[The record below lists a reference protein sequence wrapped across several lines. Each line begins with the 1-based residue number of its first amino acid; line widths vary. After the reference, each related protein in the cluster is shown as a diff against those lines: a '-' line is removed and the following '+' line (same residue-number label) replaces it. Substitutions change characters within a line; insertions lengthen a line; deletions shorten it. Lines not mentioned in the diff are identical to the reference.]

1 MEPSASPAK
10 DNHRMNS
17 YKNKALN
24 VEEMRRR
31 REEEGIQLRKQKRE
45 QQLFKRRN
53 VDMLNEEGVMFESP
67 LVDSYVTSTATEEGV
82 LTKDLVEMLFSEDP
96 ELQLTTTQTF
106 RKLLSKEPNP
116 PIDEVINTP
125 GIVERLVEF
134 LKRSVNCT
142 LQFEAAWALT
152 NIASGTSMQTNIVI
166 EAGAVPI
173 FIELLNSDFE
183 DVQEQAVWA
192 LGNIAGDSPVCR
204 DYVLNCNI
212 LPPLLMLLTKS
223 TRLTMTR
230 NAVWALSNL
239 CRGKSPPPVFEKV
252 SPCLQVLSRL
262 LFSSDPD
269 LLADACWALSYL
281 SDGPNEK
288 IQAVIDSGVCRR
300 LVELLM
306 HTDYKVASP
315 ALRAVG
321 NIVTGDDI
329 QTQVVLNC
337 SALPCLLHLLSSA
350 KESIRK
356 EACWT
361 VSNITAGNRAQI
373 QTVIDANIF
382 PVLIDILQ
390 KAEFRT
396 RKEAA
401 WAITNATSGGMP
413 EQIRYLVNLGC
424 IKPLCDLLTVMDSKI
439 VQVALNGL
447 ENILRLGDQEAKQD
461 AGPNGTGINPYCS
474 LIEEAYGLD
483 KIEFL
488 QSHENQE
495 IYQKAF
501 DLIEHYFG
509 VEDEDQ
515 SLAPQVDQANQQEF
529 GSTSNR
535 PHNLWPRVTTPAQ
548 DLHIRLLHLRYLLR
562 LATRT
567 ADETGVFLHFIMKK
581 EDTEESATQ
590 SRDTAPPP
598 PGTAVK
604 DVSETSSQKDVL
616 DTGNRPEP
624 EPDRPSQA
632 DGAESSGTADTLQ
645 PHECEPAFIF
655 STIADPAP
663 LPVPVSTIAEGVSS
677 QCDMVEVLSRQL
689 EDILNTYC
697 LEDNGEDGEKKK
709 VKGLGKEITLL
720 MQTLNTL
727 STPEEK
733 LSGLCKKYA
742 ELLEEQRNSQKQM
755 RVLQKKQS
763 QLVQETDHLKKEH
776 SKAILARS
784 KLESL
789 CRELQRHNRTLK
801 EDGVQRARVEEEKR
815 KEVTSHFQVTLND
828 IQAQM
833 EQHNE
838 RNTSL
843 RQENS
848 ELAEKLKKLIQQYEL
863 REEHIDKVFK
873 HKDLQ
878 QQLVDAKLHQAQE
891 LLIEAEDRH
900 HREKDFLLKE
910 AVESQRMCEL
920 MKQQEV
926 HLKQQLSLY
935 TEKFEEFQT
944 TLSKSNEVFT
954 TFKQE
959 MEKMTKK
966 IKKLEKETSM
976 YRSRW
981 ESSNKALLV
990 MAEEKTLQDR
1000 EFDGLQGKVGR
1011 LEKLCRALQNER
1023 NELSKKVQGLSAGP
1037 EDNSPGVESPSLPST
1052 DSQEPSPDP
1061 NTTTPSS
1068 PRPCSH
1074 GCHCGPEL
1082 DTENQACAAP
1092 LTAQE

>member
-1 MEPSASPAK
+1 
-10 DNHRMNS
+10 MNS

-31 REEEGIQLRKQKRE
+31 REEEGVQLRKQKRE

-67 LVDSYVTSTATEEGV
+67 LVDSYVDSTATEEGV
-82 LTKDLVEMLFSEDP
+82 LTRRLVEMLFSEDP

-125 GIVERLVEF
+125 GIVERFVEF
-134 LKRSVNCT
+134 LKMSVNCT

-192 LGNIAGDSPVCR
+192 LGNIAGDSAVCR

-223 TRLTMTR
+223 TRLSMTR

-262 LFSSDPD
+262 LFSSDSD

-337 SALPCLLHLLSSA
+337 SALPCLLHLLSSP

-401 WAITNATSGGMP
+401 WAITNATSGGTP
-413 EQIRYLVNLGC
+413 EQIRATVSRWNLYLVNLGC

-439 VQVALNGL
+439 VQVSLNGL

-461 AGPNGTGINPYCS
+461 AGPSGTGVNPYCS

-509 VEDEDQ
+509 VEEEDQ
-515 SLAPQVDQANQQEF
+515 NLAPQVDQVNQQ
-529 GSTSNR
+529 
-535 PHNLWPRVTTPAQ
+535 
-548 DLHIRLLHLRYLLR
+548 
-562 LATRT
+562 
-567 ADETGVFLHFIMKK
+567 FLF
-581 EDTEESATQ
+581 
-590 SRDTAPPP
+590 P
-598 PGTAVK
+598 
-604 DVSETSSQKDVL
+604 
-616 DTGNRPEP
+616 
-624 EPDRPSQA
+624 
-632 DGAESSGTADTLQ
+632 
-645 PHECEPAFIF
+645 
-655 STIADPAP
+655 
-663 LPVPVSTIAEGVSS
+663 
-677 QCDMVEVLSRQL
+677 
-689 EDILNTYC
+689 
-697 LEDNGEDGEKKK
+697 
-709 VKGLGKEITLL
+709 
-720 MQTLNTL
+720 
-727 STPEEK
+727 
-733 LSGLCKKYA
+733 
-742 ELLEEQRNSQKQM
+742 
-755 RVLQKKQS
+755 
-763 QLVQETDHLKKEH
+763 
-776 SKAILARS
+776 
-784 KLESL
+784 
-789 CRELQRHNRTLK
+789 
-801 EDGVQRARVEEEKR
+801 
-815 KEVTSHFQVTLND
+815 
-828 IQAQM
+828 
-833 EQHNE
+833 
-838 RNTSL
+838 
-843 RQENS
+843 
-848 ELAEKLKKLIQQYEL
+848 
-863 REEHIDKVFK
+863 
-873 HKDLQ
+873 
-878 QQLVDAKLHQAQE
+878 
-891 LLIEAEDRH
+891 
-900 HREKDFLLKE
+900 
-910 AVESQRMCEL
+910 
-920 MKQQEV
+920 QQEAPMEGF
-926 HLKQQLSLY
+926 QL
-935 TEKFEEFQT
+935 
-944 TLSKSNEVFT
+944 
-954 TFKQE
+954 
-959 MEKMTKK
+959 
-966 IKKLEKETSM
+966 
-976 YRSRW
+976 
-981 ESSNKALLV
+981 
-990 MAEEKTLQDR
+990 
-1000 EFDGLQGKVGR
+1000 
-1011 LEKLCRALQNER
+1011 
-1023 NELSKKVQGLSAGP
+1023 
-1037 EDNSPGVESPSLPST
+1037 
-1052 DSQEPSPDP
+1052 
-1061 NTTTPSS
+1061 
-1068 PRPCSH
+1068 
-1074 GCHCGPEL
+1074 
-1082 DTENQACAAP
+1082 
-1092 LTAQE
+1092 

>member
-1 MEPSASPAK
+1 MEPAASPAK

-31 REEEGIQLRKQKRE
+31 REEEGVQLRKQKRE

-53 VDMLNEEGVMFESP
+53 VDMLNEEGGMFESP

-96 ELQLTTTQTF
+96 ELQLATTQTF

-125 GIVERLVEF
+125 GIVERFVEF

-173 FIELLNSDFE
+173 FIELLTSDFE

-262 LFSSDPD
+262 LFSSDSD

-337 SALPCLLHLLSSA
+337 SALPCLLHLLSSP

-439 VQVALNGL
+439 VQVSLNGL

-461 AGPNGTGINPYCS
+461 AGPSGTGINPYCS

-509 VEDEDQ
+509 VEEEDQ
-515 SLAPQVDQANQQEF
+515 NLAPPVDQANQQ
-529 GSTSNR
+529 
-535 PHNLWPRVTTPAQ
+535 
-548 DLHIRLLHLRYLLR
+548 
-562 LATRT
+562 
-567 ADETGVFLHFIMKK
+567 FLF
-581 EDTEESATQ
+581 
-590 SRDTAPPP
+590 P
-598 PGTAVK
+598 
-604 DVSETSSQKDVL
+604 
-616 DTGNRPEP
+616 
-624 EPDRPSQA
+624 
-632 DGAESSGTADTLQ
+632 
-645 PHECEPAFIF
+645 
-655 STIADPAP
+655 
-663 LPVPVSTIAEGVSS
+663 
-677 QCDMVEVLSRQL
+677 
-689 EDILNTYC
+689 
-697 LEDNGEDGEKKK
+697 
-709 VKGLGKEITLL
+709 
-720 MQTLNTL
+720 
-727 STPEEK
+727 
-733 LSGLCKKYA
+733 
-742 ELLEEQRNSQKQM
+742 
-755 RVLQKKQS
+755 
-763 QLVQETDHLKKEH
+763 
-776 SKAILARS
+776 
-784 KLESL
+784 
-789 CRELQRHNRTLK
+789 
-801 EDGVQRARVEEEKR
+801 
-815 KEVTSHFQVTLND
+815 
-828 IQAQM
+828 
-833 EQHNE
+833 
-838 RNTSL
+838 
-843 RQENS
+843 
-848 ELAEKLKKLIQQYEL
+848 
-863 REEHIDKVFK
+863 
-873 HKDLQ
+873 
-878 QQLVDAKLHQAQE
+878 
-891 LLIEAEDRH
+891 
-900 HREKDFLLKE
+900 
-910 AVESQRMCEL
+910 
-920 MKQQEV
+920 QQEAPMEGF
-926 HLKQQLSLY
+926 QL
-935 TEKFEEFQT
+935 
-944 TLSKSNEVFT
+944 
-954 TFKQE
+954 
-959 MEKMTKK
+959 
-966 IKKLEKETSM
+966 
-976 YRSRW
+976 
-981 ESSNKALLV
+981 
-990 MAEEKTLQDR
+990 
-1000 EFDGLQGKVGR
+1000 
-1011 LEKLCRALQNER
+1011 
-1023 NELSKKVQGLSAGP
+1023 
-1037 EDNSPGVESPSLPST
+1037 
-1052 DSQEPSPDP
+1052 
-1061 NTTTPSS
+1061 
-1068 PRPCSH
+1068 
-1074 GCHCGPEL
+1074 
-1082 DTENQACAAP
+1082 
-1092 LTAQE
+1092 